1 MISDGYAYWDD
12 EEYEFFKSLD
22 DNDKLLYIYD
32 LFIND
37 EFDYS
42 NLESDIEV
50 EFEDDSDS
58 VIKDVQVVFSD
69 DSIKIIGNSLT
80 LQNKVAT
87 DLFLNGLIL
96 TDKDT
101 IVKETKDG
109 IRIILS
115 YKLIGISLP
124 ISLNWHYVISSM
136 TLFHIYLYGIL
147 IEY

>member
-1 MISDGYAYWDD
+1 M
-12 EEYEFFKSLD
+12 
-22 DNDKLLYIYD
+22 YIYD

-50 EFEDDSDS
+50 EFEDEFEDDSDS

-115 YKLIGISLP
+115 YKLISVSLP

>member
-12 EEYEFFKSLD
+12 KEYEFFKSLD

-50 EFEDDSDS
+50 EFEDDSNNI
-58 VIKDVQVVFSD
+58 VKDVQVVFSD
-69 DSIKIIGNSLT
+69 DSIQIIGNSLT

-115 YKLIGISLP
+115 YKLIGVSLP
-124 ISLNWHYVISSM
+124 ISLN
-136 TLFHIYLYGIL
+136 
-147 IEY
+147 

>member
-1 MISDGYAYWDD
+1 MISDGYTYWDD

-58 VIKDVQVVFSD
+58 IIKDVQVVFSD

-115 YKLIGISLP
+115 YKLIGVSLP

-136 TLFHIYLYGIL
+136 TLFHIYPYGIL

>member
-87 DLFLNGLIL
+87 DLFLNGLII

-115 YKLIGISLP
+115 YKLIGVSLP
-124 ISLNWHYVISSM
+124 ISLNWNYVISSM
-136 TLFHIYLYGIL
+136 TLFHIYPYGIL